1 MIKCSGFQVWP
12 RDVEEIIS
20 MHPAVVEVCVG
31 GVPDA
36 RQVEAVKAWVVL
48 REGQETTVEEL
59 QEFCRK
65 TLTGYKVPRYIEFRK
80 SLPKTL
86 VGKVLRRILQEQEKG
101 KQAFR

>member
-1 MIKCSGFQVWP
+1 
-12 RDVEEIIS
+12 VEEILS
-20 MHPAVVEVCVG
+20 THPAVAEVCVG

-48 REGQETTVEEL
+48 KEGREANAEEL

-65 TLTGYKVPRYIEFRK
+65 MLTGYKVPRHIEFRK

-86 VGKVLRRILQEQEKG
+86 VGKVLRRILQEQEKENLLLRDG
-101 KQAFR
+101 

>member
-1 MIKCSGFQVWP
+1 
-12 RDVEEIIS
+12 
-20 MHPAVVEVCVG
+20 MHPAVAEVCVG
-31 GVPDA
+31 GIPDA

-48 REGQETTVEEL
+48 REGRVTTAKEL

-86 VGKVLRRILQEQEKG
+86 VGKVLRRILQEQEKE
-101 KQAFR
+101 KQTLR